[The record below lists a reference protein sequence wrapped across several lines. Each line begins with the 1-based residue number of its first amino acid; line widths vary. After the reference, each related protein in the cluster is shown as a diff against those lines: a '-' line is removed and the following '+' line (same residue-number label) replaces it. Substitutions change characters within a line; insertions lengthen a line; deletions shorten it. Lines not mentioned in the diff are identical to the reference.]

1 MAQHPWMSEQIYL
14 DQSLFRNSSV
24 HYWWHLLSLC
34 FWKNLLTTFFHLAV
48 SSYRNFALLNVGFRS
63 CISSASVV
71 PGNRWFIALSL
82 QILVFLS
89 LFILLKGWSVLLS
102 TCRHVITLSHT
113 SIKPTTVVFMR
124 KVSSVQQCSS
134 VMSFSFSVIMEL
146 GGTEELTEA
155 FDTQTIL
162 VSESIVANKIR
173 KM

>member
-1 MAQHPWMSEQIYL
+1 
-14 DQSLFRNSSV
+14 
-24 HYWWHLLSLC
+24 
-34 FWKNLLTTFFHLAV
+34 
-48 SSYRNFALLNVGFRS
+48 
-63 CISSASVV
+63 
-71 PGNRWFIALSL
+71 
-82 QILVFLS
+82 
-89 LFILLKGWSVLLS
+89 
-102 TCRHVITLSHT
+102 
-113 SIKPTTVVFMR
+113 MR

>member
-1 MAQHPWMSEQIYL
+1 MALTFTVFLEKFAHNI
-14 DQSLFRNSSV
+14 F
-24 HYWWHLLSLC
+24 LLSLFIISKFC
-34 FWKNLLTTFFHLAV
+34 VIKCYN
-48 SSYRNFALLNVGFRS
+48 YVGFRS

-89 LFILLKGWSVLLS
+89 LLILLKGWSVLLS
-102 TCRHVITLSHT
+102 TCCHVITLSHT
-113 SIKPTTVVFMR
+113 SIKPTTVVVTR

>member
-1 MAQHPWMSEQIYL
+1 MALTFTVFLEKFAHNIFSL
-14 DQSLFRNSSV
+14 SLFIISKFCVIKCYN
-24 HYWWHLLSLC
+24 Y
-34 FWKNLLTTFFHLAV
+34 
-48 SSYRNFALLNVGFRS
+48 VGFRS
-63 CISSASVV
+63 CISSARYVV

-102 TCRHVITLSHT
+102 TCCHVITLSHT
-113 SIKPTTVVFMR
+113 SIKPTTVVVMR
-124 KVSSVQQCSS
+124 KVSSVQQCNS

-146 GGTEELTEA
+146 CGTEELTEA
-155 FDTQTIL
+155 YDTQTIL